1 MELGA
6 AAESRRITL
15 PSPFPTFSSGTKRTT
30 NLVSQRVPKGFII
43 CRDPQIHNPIP
54 SGSPES
60 CKQFGIS
67 AFNCK
72 FSPHSI
78 SEHMHPL
85 PLTGQKPPSCVS
97 SLVLQCSCMLRKNI
111 FAIQACHV
119 AVCFNTMIL
128 PSRQIYLSFKFKLPT
143 KVTKPCISL
152 ALFPC

>member
-1 MELGA
+1 MERLLSHAGLLYLPPFRLSPQA
-6 AAESRRITL
+6 LSERRTSSPKGSQRGLLSAETL
-15 PSPFPTFSSGTKRTT
+15 KYIIPFPQAHLNPASS
-30 NLVSQRVPKGFII
+30 
-43 CRDPQIHNPIP
+43 
-54 SGSPES
+54 
-60 CKQFGIS
+60 KQFGIS